1 VCGIVAHV
9 GSRDCVPIL
18 LEGLAQLEY
27 RGYDSAGLA
36 VVNRSGGLR
45 VHKAKTRVAELGS
58 SLPAR
63 FKGGPGIGHTRWAT
77 HGEPNDI
84 NAHPHVVG
92 PVAVVH
98 NGIIENADEL
108 RAKLIAEG
116 AEFVSETDSEVLAH
130 LIARAGGYLPG
141 PGGTEDGAEYAADPL
156 DENGTAANARAAK
169 ASAADAS
176 AADANAANANAAN
189 ANAAS
194 ASAANASA
202 ANGTAGGGSRGNS
215 AQAGGTAG
223 GTGRRGSARNGDGTD
238 RDPGTGGGLE
248 EAVRQALTS
257 VVGTYGIAVL
267 DARYPDRIVAARNG
281 SPVVLGIGDKEM
293 FVASDVA
300 ALVRYTRQVVH
311 LDDGEVA
318 TVRADGFHTST
329 LDARTTTHEP
339 SLIEA
344 DLHSYSADGYTH
356 FMRKEIHEQPRTVER
371 ALRGR
376 LEERFHTAHLGGLN
390 IDARQARAIRRV
402 KILGCGSAYYAG
414 QVGAQLIEELARI
427 PADAEAAS
435 EFRYRNPVVEADTLY
450 IAVSQSGETHDT
462 LAAVRELKRKGGRVI
477 GVVNAV
483 GSAIARE
490 CEGGVYLHAGPEISV
505 TSTKTFTA
513 TCVVFSLLA
522 LHLGRI
528 HDLSPAD
535 GARVIAGLHA
545 LPGQVSEV
553 LAQEERIADLA
564 KDLTG
569 YHGMFFVGRVRG
581 WPIAR
586 EGAQKL
592 KEVSYLHAEAYPA
605 SELKHGPLA
614 LVGPDLPTVAVVP
627 DDELRDKNIST
638 LGEVKARRGRILA
651 VGHGTLDPRLADD
664 MVEVPKN
671 EPELDPIL
679 LSVPLQL
686 LAYHAA
692 VTLGNDVD
700 KPRNLAKSVT
710 VE

>member
-1 VCGIVAHV
+1 MCGIVAHV

-45 VHKAKTRVAELGS
+45 VHKAKTRVAGLGA

-116 AEFVSETDSEVLAH
+116 AEFVSDTDSEVLAH

-141 PGGTEDGAEYAADPL
+141 SGGDLPGSGGDLPGSGGDLP
-156 DENGTAANARAAK
+156 G
-169 ASAADAS
+169 S
-176 AADANAANANAAN
+176 
-189 ANAAS
+189 
-194 ASAANASA
+194 
-202 ANGTAGGGSRGNS
+202 AGG
-215 AQAGGTAG
+215 
-223 GTGRRGSARNGDGTD
+223 
-238 RDPGTGGGLE
+238 PE
-248 EAVRQALTS
+248 EAVRQALTA

-339 SLIEA
+339 LLIEA
-344 DLHSYSADGYTH
+344 DLRSYSADGYTH

-402 KILGCGSAYYAG
+402 KILGCGSAYYAA

-462 LAAVRELKRKGGRVI
+462 LAAVLELKRKGGRVI

-545 LPGQVSEV
+545 LPGQVTEI
-553 LAQEERIADLA
+553 LAQEERIAELA
-564 KDLTG
+564 KDLAG
-569 YHGMFFVGRVRG
+569 YNGMFFVGRVRG

-614 LVGPDLPTVAVVP
+614 LVSPDLPTVAVVP
-627 DDELRDKNIST
+627 DDELRDKNLST
-638 LGEVKARRGRILA
+638 LGEIKARRGRILA

>member
-1 VCGIVAHV
+1 MCGIVAYV

-18 LEGLAQLEY
+18 LEGLARLEY

-36 VVNRSGGLR
+36 VVARSGGLR
-45 VHKAKTRVAELGS
+45 VHKAKGRVADLS
-58 SLPAR
+58 ASLPAR
-63 FKGGPGIGHTRWAT
+63 FKGSPGIGHTRWAT
-77 HGEPNDI
+77 HGEPSDI
-84 NAHPHVVG
+84 NAHPHVAG
-92 PVAVVH
+92 TVAVVH

-116 AEFVSETDSEVLAH
+116 AEFTSETDSEVLAH
-130 LIARAGGYLPG
+130 LIARS
-141 PGGTEDGAEYAADPL
+141 DH
-156 DENGTAANARAAK
+156 
-169 ASAADAS
+169 
-176 AADANAANANAAN
+176 
-189 ANAAS
+189 
-194 ASAANASA
+194 
-202 ANGTAGGGSRGNS
+202 
-215 AQAGGTAG
+215 
-223 GTGRRGSARNGDGTD
+223 GD
-238 RDPGTGGGLE
+238 LE
-248 EAVRQALTS
+248 ESVREALTA

-293 FVASDVA
+293 FVASDLA

-318 TVRADGFHTST
+318 TVQADGFRTST

-339 SLIEA
+339 SVIDA
-344 DLHSYSADGYTH
+344 DLGSYSADGYTH
-356 FMRKEIHEQPRTVER
+356 FMRKDIHEQPRTIER

-376 LEERFHTAHLGGLN
+376 IEERFSTAHLGGLN
-390 IDARQARAIRRV
+390 FDAREARAIRRV

-414 QVGAQLIEELARI
+414 EVGAQLIEELARI
-427 PADAEAAS
+427 PADAEPAS

-450 IAVSQSGETHDT
+450 VAVSQSGETYDT

-490 CEGGVYLHAGPEISV
+490 CKGGVYLHAGPEISV

-513 TCVVFSLLA
+513 TCVVFGLLA

-535 GARVIAGLHA
+535 GRRVIDGLHE
-545 LPGQVSEV
+545 LPGQVTEV
-553 LAQEERIADLA
+553 LAQEERIAGIA

-569 YHGMFFVGRVRG
+569 YAGMFFVGRVRG

-638 LGEVKARRGRILA
+638 LGEIKARHGRVLV
-651 VGHGTLDPRLADD
+651 VGHGTLDARLADD
-664 MVEVPKN
+664 VVEVPKN

-692 VTLGNDVD
+692 VVLGNDVD